1 MLWGQKC
8 LELVLL
14 GCPHLSWSR
23 ATSWVSSQGLGGA
36 VHWDLGLLCP
46 ESLPTGL
53 PKDEPLAVCFLRVL
67 GWHWGQCIDPSKDCD
82 LVTKM

>member
-1 MLWGQKC
+1 M
-8 LELVLL
+8 
-14 GCPHLSWSR
+14 
-23 ATSWVSSQGLGGA
+23 
-36 VHWDLGLLCP
+36 HWDLGLLCP